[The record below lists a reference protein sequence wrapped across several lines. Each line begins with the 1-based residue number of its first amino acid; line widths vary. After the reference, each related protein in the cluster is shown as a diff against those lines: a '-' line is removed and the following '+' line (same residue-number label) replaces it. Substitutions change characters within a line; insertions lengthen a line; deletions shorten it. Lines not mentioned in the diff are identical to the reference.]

1 MGGYKMKREY
11 RIAEDRYQELVND
24 TYSFIFIE
32 VDYGNM
38 RVPSIILTVKSV
50 ETSSV
55 TIEIETIYGS
65 PQGLTREL
73 RVVPSQTEV
82 DIHIIEEDDI
92 LDGYMGQ
99 SLRKK
104 LRLKRN
110 KATGRVIRGIT

>member
-1 MGGYKMKREY
+1 MKREY

-38 RVPSIILTVKSV
+38 RVPAIILTVKSV

-55 TIEIETIYGS
+55 TIEIETIYWS
-65 PQGLTREL
+65 PQGLTRGL

-82 DIHIIEEDDI
+82 DIHIIEEDGI
-92 LDGYMGQ
+92 LERYLEHYLGM
-99 SLRKK
+99 K

-110 KATGRVIRGIT
+110 KATGRLIRGIT